1 MKTSSVWTSLRSAI
15 SNLKER
21 SSSKKNKANANA
33 LSNKL
38 NLNEEYQAAFRT
50 NSYVEFTATNNNTS
64 SSSSL
69 MSCLLQPDQDML
81 HNITSNGGHVHNH
94 DLLIQYFQASFEAF
108 ETCRL
113 LLQALNQTK
122 INHHILVNA
131 TIKLTAMALRAED
144 DDNGN
149 HGLVYGEDD
158 RLISLSSFSH
168 LKDPN
173 FSILT
178 RIGGRFLA
186 LHESH
191 SELLQKLASKR
202 NETRSKLRLKRLR
215 KRAAKGCLL
224 ISNAAVL
231 VALLLL
237 ALHSLVGIVAAPGL
251 LIACFVGLLKKKV
264 KRDYK
269 LPFTLETSLQQ
280 MEIAAR
286 GTYITMNDL
295 DTLSRMAARLD
306 VEVEHLRAVGEM
318 WMRSSRSG
326 CEILKEFVV
335 EDEAIV
341 EQMKELQ
348 QHIYLC
354 FHTINRSRRLVMNE
368 IMGDMDQSG

>member
-1 MKTSSVWTSLRSAI
+1 MK
-15 SNLKER
+15 
-21 SSSKKNKANANA
+21 
-33 LSNKL
+33 
-38 NLNEEYQAAFRT
+38 
-50 NSYVEFTATNNNTS
+50 
-64 SSSSL
+64 
-69 MSCLLQPDQDML
+69 
-81 HNITSNGGHVHNH
+81 
-94 DLLIQYFQASFEAF
+94 
-108 ETCRL
+108 
-113 LLQALNQTK
+113 
-122 INHHILVNA
+122 
-131 TIKLTAMALRAED
+131 
-144 DDNGN
+144 
-149 HGLVYGEDD
+149 
-158 RLISLSSFSH
+158 
-168 LKDPN
+168 
-173 FSILT
+173 
-178 RIGGRFLA
+178 RI
-186 LHESH
+186 
-191 SELLQKLASKR
+191 
-202 NETRSKLRLKRLR
+202 R
-215 KRAAKGCLL
+215 KRVAKGCLL

-269 LPFTLETSLQQ
+269 LPFTPETSLQQ

-318 WMRSSRSG
+318 WMRSSRSR

-354 FHTINRSRRLVMNE
+354 FHTINRSRRLVMDE
-368 IMGDMDQSG
+368 TMGDMDQSCWWILGRYCTNRIFINN